1 MSKYWSPPEVSKTAN
16 VTAGL
21 LTQARLV
28 WRLLRDSR
36 VPAWAKLIP
45 VAGLIYLISPI
56 DLIPDLMLPGVGEI
70 DDLAVLLIALK
81 MFVEITPPRLVN
93 EHLQNLLDRKGK
105 RQVAEPGE
113 TIDAS
118 YSILDTNKK

>member
-1 MSKYWSPPEVSKTAN
+1 MNKSWSPPELDETVKMTG
-16 VTAGL
+16 GL
-21 LTQARLV
+21 LKQARLA

-36 VPAWAKLIP
+36 LPGWVKLIP

-81 MFVEITPPRLVN
+81 MFIELSPPGLVR
-93 EHLQNLLDRKGK
+93 EHLQSLSRKKGRAQTT
-105 RQVAEPGE
+105 RQGDI
-113 TIDAS
+113 IDAP
-118 YSILDTNKK
+118 YSVHDTTKE